1 MAIDLHLLG
10 KELGEPLV
18 LVDAVEDELYG
29 LLAFYLYTG
38 FTQFVV
44 IEPCLC
50 PPAYSGAVGID
61 TDETRNV
68 ETLNIDVEFGKRVDN
83 VTTAYGLLILFFF
96 IPSALVERNTPWCRA
111 R

>member
-1 MAIDLHLLG
+1 MAVNLHLLG
-10 KELGEPLV
+10 KELGKPLV

-44 IEPCLC
+44 IEPCFC
-50 PPAYSGAVGID
+50 PPTHSGAVRID
-61 TDETRNV
+61 ADKARYV
-68 ETLNIDVEFGKRVDN
+68 ETLNVNVKFCKWVDN
-83 VTTAYGLLILFFF
+83 VATAYGLLTFFFF
-96 IPSALVERNTPWCRA
+96 IPSAFVERNTPWRKA

>member
-1 MAIDLHLLG
+1 MAVHLHLLG

-29 LLAFYLYTG
+29 LLAFYLHTG

-44 IEPCLC
+44 IEPCFR
-50 PPAYSGAVGID
+50 PPTHSGAVGIYAD
-61 TDETRNV
+61 QSRNV
-68 ETLNIDVEFGKRVDN
+68 ETLNVDVEFGKWVDD
-83 VTTAYGLLILFFF
+83 VATAYGLLTCFFF
-96 IPSALVERNTPWCRA
+96 IPSALVERNTPCRRA

>member
-1 MAIDLHLLG
+1 MAVNLHLLG

-44 IEPCLC
+44 IEPCLS

-61 TDETRNV
+61 ADQSRNV
-68 ETLNIDVEFGKRVDN
+68 ETLNVYVELGKRIDDVSI
-83 VTTAYGLLILFFF
+83 AYRLLTLFFF
-96 IPSALVERNTPWCRA
+96 IPSALVERNTP
-111 R
+111 